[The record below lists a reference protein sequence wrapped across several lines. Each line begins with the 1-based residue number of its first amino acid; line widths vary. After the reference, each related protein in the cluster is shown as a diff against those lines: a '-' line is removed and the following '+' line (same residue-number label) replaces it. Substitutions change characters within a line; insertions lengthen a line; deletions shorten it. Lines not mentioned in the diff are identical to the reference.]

1 MAIPTLVELA
11 SLPTYHPRLGVA
23 LVKDY
28 AGSAVY
34 RLSVDPTAFPSGT
47 IAREVSVH
55 RLDPPPTATATEE
68 TLEIGWTGLAE
79 ISSEYLATL
88 PYTTPESDL
97 TERAAITVM
106 AAILGAWDVGELLRV
121 LPIGSGG
128 DYLLQVKQRK
138 NPIQIEIS
146 SIRHDESGSKS
157 WSRLGEKGK
166 QVLTN
171 SVSGFASVTAFSHPP
186 AERVLSYLH
195 YFSKRSSGERRKRP
209 RKT

>member
-1 MAIPTLVELA
+1 MAILTLVELA

-34 RLSVDPTAFPSGT
+34 RLSVDPTAIPSGT
-47 IAREVSVH
+47 MVREISVD
-55 RLDPPPTATATEE
+55 RLGLPPNTTATEE
-68 TLEIGWTGLAE
+68 TLEIGWRGLTE
-79 ISSEYLATL
+79 INSEYLATL

-106 AAILGAWDVGELLRV
+106 AAILGACDVGELLGV

-146 SIRHDESGSKS
+146 GICLDDSGSKS
-157 WSRLGEKGK
+157 RSRLGEKGK

-171 SVSGFASVTAFSHPP
+171 SVTGFASVTTFSHPP
-186 AERVLSYLH
+186 HERVLSYLH
-195 YFSKRSSGERRKRP
+195 YFSKRSSGRRRTRP
-209 RKT
+209 KQT